1 MLCHLF
7 LASIMSDEK
16 PLSFKLFFLLWVM
29 YHFSVA
35 AFKVFS
41 WSLLSLSLTVICLGV
56 DFFGWSYSGVSKLL
70 KSVGL
75 CLLPN
80 LENFRS
86 LFLWLLFQPHP
97 LSSLLLGLQSHQCH
111 SFCYSP
117 TSLWL
122 NIFSLFSLCCSDWI
136 ISIILCLNLLI
147 HFSLFSILQRLFWCC
162 CFIIQV

>member
-1 MLCHLF
+1 
-7 LASIMSDEK
+7 MSDEK
-16 PLSFKLFFLLWVM
+16 TLSFKLFFLLWVM
-29 YHFSVA
+29 YHFPVA

-41 WSLLSLSLTVICLGV
+41 WSLLSLSLTVICLGT
-56 DFFGWSYSGVSKLL
+56 DFFGWSCLGVSELL

-80 LENFRS
+80 LENFQS

-147 HFSLFSILQRLFWCC
+147 HFSLFSIPQRLFWWCC